1 MKKLPIGIQTFEKL
15 RDEDYIYVDKSRFV
29 YDLAHSGG
37 SYFFLSR
44 PRRFGKSL
52 LLSTLKAYFEGKRHL
67 FEGLG
72 IMEMEHEWKQHPVL
86 HLDLN
91 TGDYTSVEG
100 LWGVF
105 RRHIED
111 WEKQFGVTPTDE
123 SIPTR
128 FASIINALQDVVI
141 LIDEY
146 DKPLI
151 ETLDKPKLN
160 SAFRERMRSMYS
172 VLKTCDAH
180 IRFAMLTGVSR
191 FKDLG
196 IFSGLNNLE
205 DITLDAS
212 VATICG
218 FTEDELRYNFDE
230 YVDLFAKQEGIGEKA
245 LMLKLK
251 QMYDGYCFAAGAE
264 GVYNPFSLLNA
275 LKKRQFGNYWYQS
288 GTTTW
293 LMKQLNITTAG
304 LEQFSDDRVVA
315 RTLID
320 DARIGSNPIALL
332 YQTGYLTIKGY
343 DREFDSYRLGFPNR
357 EVEAGFIDSLLP
369 YFTLKNDAEATSFI
383 QNSTLALK
391 CGDPEEFLHQ
401 MQSFLAGVPY
411 ELVRPNENWYQTVV
425 YLLCRL
431 LGFYTQAEYHTS
443 CGRVDMVLQTPYYI
457 YVFEFKI
464 NLPAESGAR
473 QIEARDYALPF
484 ASDPR
489 KLFRVAV
496 SFNTEKRNIDEWQIN
511 SDNDDNK
518 QQTTNE

>member
-1 MKKLPIGIQTFEKL
+1 MKKLPIGIQSFEKL
-15 RDEDYIYVDKSRFV
+15 RKGDYTYVDKTQAV

-52 LLSTLKAYFEGKRHL
+52 LLSTLKAYFEGKKEL
-67 FEGLG
+67 FEGLE
-72 IMEMEHEWKQHPVL
+72 IMELEHDWKQHPVL

-91 TGDYTSVEG
+91 TGDYTSEEG
-100 LWGVF
+100 LWAMF
-105 RRHIED
+105 RSHVLG
-111 WEKQFGVTPTDE
+111 WEKLYGIRPITD

-128 FASIINALQDVVI
+128 FANVINSLQDVVI
-141 LIDEY
+141 LFDEY
-146 DKPLI
+146 DKPLV
-151 ETLDKPKLN
+151 ETLDKPELN

-180 IRFAMLTGVSR
+180 IHFAMLTGVSR

-205 DITLDAS
+205 DITLDTS

-218 FTEDELRYNFDE
+218 FTENELHDNFGE
-230 YVDLFAKQEGIGEKA
+230 HISVFAKQEAIGEEA
-245 LMLKLK
+245 LVERLK

-264 GVYNPFSLLNA
+264 GVFNPFSLLVS
-275 LKKRQFGNYWYQS
+275 LKQKRLGNYWYQS
-288 GTTTW
+288 GTTIW
-293 LMKQLNITTAG
+293 LMKQQDVTTDS

-315 RTLID
+315 RTLVD
-320 DARIGSNPIALL
+320 DACIGGNPIALL

-357 EVEAGFIDSLLP
+357 EVENSFIDSLLP
-369 YFTLKNDAEATSFI
+369 YFTHKNDAEATSFI
-383 QNSTLALK
+383 QSSTLALK
-391 CGDPEEFLHQ
+391 SGDPEEFLRQ

-431 LGFYTQAEYHTS
+431 IGFYTQAEYHTS
-443 CGRVDMVLQTPYYI
+443 RGRIDMVLQTPYYI

-464 NLPAESGAR
+464 DLPAVVGAK
-473 QIEARDYALPF
+473 QIEARDYAQPF
-484 ASDPR
+484 ASDSR

-496 SFNTEKRNIDEWQIN
+496 SFNTEKRNIDQWQIN
-511 SDNDDNK
+511 TDHNDNN
-518 QQTTNE
+518 Q